1 MELDTDNGLNLYDYD
16 ARQMDVISGRFTSV
30 LESTSIGRYR
40 VFYKSQN

>member
-30 LESTSIGRYR
+30 DSGGADAM
-40 VFYKSQN
+40 